1 MCVRTHLFRAYSP
14 GMEDAGV
21 EAWAALLRS
30 HAAVVTRLERE
41 MEADRRLPLSW
52 YDVLLSL
59 ARSRGLRMQ
68 DLADAVVLSRTRV
81 SRVVDEMEAAGLV
94 ERRPNPADRRST
106 IVAVTRTGRAAF
118 RAAAPV
124 YLAGVRRHFSDLLT
138 AEELECVRRALT
150 KVVGAHAA
158 PPR

>member
-1 MCVRTHLFRAYSP
+1 M
-14 GMEDAGV
+14 

-41 MEADRRLPLSW
+41 MEAERRLPLSW

-59 ARSRGLRMQ
+59 YRGSGLRMQ

-81 SRVVDEMEAAGLV
+81 SRVVDEMEAAALV

-106 IVAVTRTGRAAF
+106 IVAITRSGRAAF

-124 YLAGVRRHFSDLLT
+124 YLSGIRRHFTDLLT
-138 AEELECVRRALT
+138 SDELECVRRALT
-150 KVVGAHAA
+150 KVVAAHAA
-158 PPR
+158 PRP

>member
-1 MCVRTHLFRAYSP
+1 
-14 GMEDAGV
+14 MEDQGV

-30 HAAVVTRLERE
+30 HAAVVSRLERE

-81 SRVVDEMEAAGLV
+81 SRVVDEMEAAELV

-106 IVAVTRTGRAAF
+106 IVAITGKGRAAF

-124 YLAGVRRHFSDLLT
+124 YLSGIRRHFTDLLT
-138 AEELECVRRALT
+138 ADELECVRRALI
-150 KVVGAHAA
+150 KVVAAHAT